1 MELSTCFGIFYTCTL
16 TMTDFFQMQLDA
28 YIPDDLPP
36 HSALSAVNCTFN
48 SLKLVL
54 YYSTFDPNSH
64 EYANQGTI

>member
-1 MELSTCFGIFYTCTL
+1 
-16 TMTDFFQMQLDA
+16 MTDFFQMQLDA
-28 YIPDDLPP
+28 YIPNDLPP
-36 HSALSAVNCTFN
+36 HAALSAVNCTFN